1 MATQASTTANT
12 ASSKNAKG
20 GLLRWNGLI
29 RWLHLYVSMI
39 GFASM
44 IFFAFTGITLNHPT
58 WFGGETGRNSTL
70 KGNLETRLLQQ
81 ATTNASQ
88 DGDEGGVDRLEV
100 AETLRSQHHLRGRVS
115 EFRVDAD
122 ECLVAFKGPGYSAD
136 VFIDRSNGNY
146 EISLTEHGVISKWN
160 DLHKGRDCGI
170 PWSIVIDLS
179 ALIMIVSG
187 ATGLAMLLYMKK
199 KRTSGLWATV
209 VGTLAFVSLCWLL
222 VP

>member
-1 MATQASTTANT
+1 MFGRLQRPWVLGRCFHRSIQWQ
-12 ASSKNAKG
+12 
-20 GLLRWNGLI
+20 LRGLI
-29 RWLHLYVSMI
+29 
-39 GFASM
+39 
-44 IFFAFTGITLNHPT
+44 
-58 WFGGETGRNSTL
+58 
-70 KGNLETRLLQQ
+70 
-81 ATTNASQ
+81 
-88 DGDEGGVDRLEV
+88 
-100 AETLRSQHHLRGRVS
+100 
-115 EFRVDAD
+115 
-122 ECLVAFKGPGYSAD
+122 
-136 VFIDRSNGNY
+136 
-146 EISLTEHGVISKWN
+146 TEHGMISKWN